1 MNVYMNIYVIYIIY
15 VKKLENHFL
24 QDHHRGFLKDVEVIL
39 IDKIQTSDPAKLLLD
54 YTYIAFTGFEQL
66 CFRASFSDNPF
77 SLNTIII
84 IIKVG
89 SRTLSGSEVEFFLI
103 LVNDFFCHKELYLR
117 SCGTPGSAS
126 V

>member
-54 YTYIAFTGFEQL
+54 YTYIAFTVLNSFVLGL
-66 CFRASFSDNPF
+66 VFRITHF

-89 SRTLSGSEVEFFLI
+89 SRDSFRV
-103 LVNDFFCHKELYLR
+103 
-117 SCGTPGSAS
+117 
-126 V
+126 